1 LSGVGGSGNV
11 NWLNAEGGSGTVRR
25 IAKALRRA
33 DRPAFRLDPAPLVK
47 SRKARADGDAYL
59 SRTFTC
65 EAGSRNYNI
74 YVPSH
79 TDGWKRPLIIM
90 LHGCTQNPD
99 DNYPRRRPA

>member
-1 LSGVGGSGNV
+1 
-11 NWLNAEGGSGTVRR
+11 
-25 IAKALRRA
+25 LRRA

-47 SRKARADGDAYL
+47 SRKVPVPDGDAYL

-65 EAGSRNYNI
+65 EAGSRDYNI

-90 LHGCTQNPD
+90 LHGCTQTLTITILAAA
-99 DNYPRRRPA
+99 PREDKSNAQSALDLPFFHLCICADA